1 MEVKMLEE
9 NPYTNYPSLSIDWQ
23 SSPVAIQMHHNHV
36 QFHRLGKSMLC
47 CRVRPMIALQAVL
60 LAAVLVCASFVR
72 SEPQAVVGSSKGCS
86 LILHVTGMRNQKGE
100 IGAALYRSSDGWPE
114 DLRKALKDDSVP
126 FHDGKAT
133 ITFHDLRPGQ
143 YAVAVV
149 HDENV
154 NYKLDRNFIG
164 WPTEGFGFTRNP
176 RVLLTAPSFSEAAI
190 HVACPATEAAVR
202 IIYK

>member
-1 MEVKMLEE
+1 M
-9 NPYTNYPSLSIDWQ
+9 P
-23 SSPVAIQMHHNHV
+23 
-36 QFHRLGKSMLC
+36 C
-47 CRVRPMIALQAVL
+47 CAVRPMTALQAVL
-60 LAAVLVCASFVR
+60 LAAVLVPSCYVR
-72 SEPQAVVGSSKGCS
+72 AEQQAVIAPSRGCS
-86 LILHVTGMRNQKGE
+86 LVLHVTGMRNQKGE

-114 DLRKALKDDSVP
+114 DLHKALKDDSVR

-133 ITFHDLRPGQ
+133 ITFTDLPPGQ

-176 RVLLTAPSFSEAAI
+176 RVLLTAPSFNEAAI
-190 HVACPATEAAVR
+190 HVACPATETSVR